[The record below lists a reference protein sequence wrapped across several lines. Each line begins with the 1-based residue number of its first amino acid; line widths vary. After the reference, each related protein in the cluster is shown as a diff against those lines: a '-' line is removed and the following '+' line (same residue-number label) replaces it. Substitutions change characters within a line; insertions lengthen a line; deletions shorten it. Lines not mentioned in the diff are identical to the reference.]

1 MFFSRT
7 LFFCLFHV
15 NKMNENLLK
24 ILVYFDIWIFFVIA
38 TGLPTPLT
46 PHFSPSF
53 MAFYFDIDDRLKLV
67 DGNKCGFLLNIAYV
81 YIYGRL

>member
-1 MFFSRT
+1 
-7 LFFCLFHV
+7 
-15 NKMNENLLK
+15 MN
-24 ILVYFDIWIFFVIA
+24 FFVIA